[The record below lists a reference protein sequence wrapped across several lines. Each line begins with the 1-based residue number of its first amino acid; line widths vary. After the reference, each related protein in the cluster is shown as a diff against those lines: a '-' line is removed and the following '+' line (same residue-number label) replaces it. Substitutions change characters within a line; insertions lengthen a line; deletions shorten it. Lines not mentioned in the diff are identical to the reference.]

1 MKRFWKGNRPEVLRG
16 CARDLPWSLSSDEVY
31 ALAKEGQ
38 PWCGHLGFAL
48 GEVHGGV
55 DPEMEPR
62 EAARLGFAVQVMNV
76 EEGVPALKGW
86 MEAPRGIEAHV
97 GERGSGLF
105 WHSDLCPFLAVQL
118 SGRKRWDLA
127 RIRTPGAPD
136 RNLTRVDPPSEF
148 ESVDLD
154 SGDALY
160 VPSHFAH
167 RTEALSE
174 SLSLSLAFEPGV

>member
-16 CARDLPWSLSSDEVY
+16 GARDLSSSLSSDEVY

-105 WHSDLCPFLAVQL
+105 WHSDLCSFLAVQL

-127 RIRTPGAPD
+127 RIRTPVS
-136 RNLTRVDPPSEF
+136 R
-148 ESVDLD
+148 
-154 SGDALY
+154 
-160 VPSHFAH
+160 
-167 RTEALSE
+167 SE
-174 SLSLSLAFEPGV
+174 SRRRLRDDPSPRAASYWTCTSRRSAPARTGSR